1 MPHWGLCVGCVGL
14 RLSKERG
21 RAGGQRGRRGGASK
35 GSCHINNLHASAPGR
50 VAAIVVVLIVAVVVV
65 VAIATAD
72 IILYIYYT
80 HTHTDTHVF
89 SFCFIFLVFWA
100 TGNKQKQTK
109 L

>member
-80 HTHTDTHVF
+80 HTHRHT
-89 SFCFIFLVFWA
+89 CI
-100 TGNKQKQTK
+100 
-109 L
+109 